1 MSGDEGESLDL
12 ELGEGKPADTQERQ
26 RLAQACPSHT
36 RPSPRSPRVTLPP
49 RSAGCLR
56 WAGSRLGNHR
66 PPLTPVLVPQGA
78 AGSLRPVLP
87 PEMRKPERSPDPR
100 VHLEPSLRH
109 VPRVPLAH
117 GSGDQE
123 GNCGKSLRGGGGGPG
138 NKGSLPK
145 ASGQEGPGGA
155 GGQSGPRRRLPE
167 LRGKE
172 RLQTSSQAKRT
183 FQSRRVALGH
193 FMESQSLG
201 A

>member
-145 ASGQEGPGGA
+145 ASGQEGPGGTPVPVVVSQNSA
-155 GGQSGPRRRLPE
+155 GRRDCKPRHRP
-167 LRGKE
+167 KE
-172 RLQTSSQAKRT
+172 PSKAVEWHWVILWRAS
-183 FQSRRVALGH
+183 H
-193 FMESQSLG
+193 
-201 A
+201 